1 MRSPEDP
8 ALGAMKPHWP
18 SVAIVGVGLI
28 GGSVGQALLARRL
41 AGRVIG
47 IGRDPQSLA
56 EAARLGTVT
65 ETTTDLAAV
74 SDADLV
80 LVATAVGSIGG
91 LLERIDAAVSPGTPI
106 TDAGST
112 KARIVSGWERHRRR
126 RRGRFVGGHPLAGS
140 HRRGPSAA
148 DGDLFAGRVT
158 VVTPATATP
167 AADVETIGGF
177 WSALGST
184 VYVMPPREHDRLLAA
199 ASHAPHAVAVALAA
213 ATPAAARRFT
223 AGGWRDTTRIAAGDP
238 GLWADILLDNAAEV
252 TRALARVGR
261 VTARLQ
267 AALER
272 RDRRAVEMLLVRAK
286 EARDAV
292 GS

>member
-1 MRSPEDP
+1 
-8 ALGAMKPHWP
+8 MKPHWP

-56 EAARLGTVT
+56 EATSRGAVS

-74 SDADLV
+74 AAADFV
-80 LVATAVGSIGG
+80 LVATAVGAIGG
-91 LLERIDAAVSPGTPI
+91 LLERIDDAVRPGTPI

-112 KARIVSGWERHRRR
+112 KARIVAGWERHRRR
-126 RRGRFVGGHPLAGS
+126 RRARFVGGHPLAGS
-140 HRRGPSAA
+140 HRRGPAAA
-148 DGDLFAGRVT
+148 DGELFAGRVA
-158 VVTPATATP
+158 VVTPAPATP
-167 AADVETIGGF
+167 AADVEAVGGF

-184 VYVMPPREHDRLLAA
+184 VYVMPPRQHDRLLAA
-199 ASHAPHAVAVALAA
+199 ASHAPHALAAALAA

-223 AGGWRDTTRIAAGDP
+223 AGGWRDTTRVAAGDP

-252 TRALARVGR
+252 ARALDRVGR
-261 VTARLQ
+261 ITARLR

-272 RDRRAVEMLLVRAK
+272 GDRRAVETLLVRAK